1 MDQRVNQ
8 RLDVS
13 LSLFKLL
20 ADQQLQHTSL
30 FNFGPNDA
38 INGGKKTQLI
48 LIPKRI
54 VSQQD
59 IYFLVL
65 TFVNLCVFLFF
76 FVSVYV
82 CVRVCKHIQYKVCT
96 GAPPWDHFLKDINHT
111 V

>member
-8 RLDVS
+8 IFDVS

-30 FNFGPNDA
+30 FNFVPNDA

-65 TFVNLCVFLFF
+65 TIVCIFVFLCEC
-76 FVSVYV
+76 V
-82 CVRVCKHIQYKVCT
+82 CVCV
-96 GAPPWDHFLKDINHT
+96 
-111 V
+111 